1 MKALIAMSGG
11 VDSSVAALLTKE
23 KGIDCI
29 GCSMKLFEAADTD
42 LVPENAKTCCSLD
55 DTEDARSVAFRLG
68 MPFYVFNYKE
78 EFRERVMEKFAAA
91 YEAGATPNPCIDCN
105 NYLKFGKLHQR
116 AAELGCEYVVT
127 GHYAR
132 IEHGEDGRYL
142 LRKALDESKDQSY
155 VLYGLTQ
162 EKLAHTLFPMGELTK
177 AEAREIAEA
186 NGFVNAH
193 KPDSQDICFV
203 PDGDYAAVVEKITG
217 NKPVPGDFIDMEGKV
232 LGQHKGIINYTIGQ
246 RKGLGIAMGHP
257 IFVCEI
263 CPETNCV
270 VLGENEDLMKREVM
284 VSEFNWISGEAPAE
298 PVRCAAK
305 TRYRMKEQ
313 PATAFPLP
321 GGGVKIVFDEPQ
333 RAITRG
339 QSAVVYDG
347 DIVLG
352 GGEII

>member
-23 KGIDCI
+23 KGIECI
-29 GCSMKLFEAADTD
+29 GCTMKLYEAGDTD
-42 LVPENAKTCCSLD
+42 LPQEMSKTCCSLD
-55 DTEDARSVAFRLG
+55 DTEDARAVAYRLG

-78 EFRERVMEKFAAA
+78 EFRAKVMDKFANS
-91 YEAGATPNPCIDCN
+91 YEMGATPNPCIDCN
-105 NYLKFGKLHQR
+105 NYLKFGKLHER
-116 AAELGCEYVVT
+116 AEVLGCDYVVT

-132 IEHGEDGRYL
+132 IEKIGDKYVL
-142 LRKALDESKDQSY
+142 KKALDESKDQSY

-162 EKLAHTLFPMGELTK
+162 EKLAHTLFPLGGLSKQETRK
-177 AEAREIAEA
+177 IAEE
-186 NGFVNAH
+186 NGFVNAN

-203 PDGDYAAVVEKITG
+203 PDGDYAKVVEKLTG
-217 NKPVPGDFIDMEGKV
+217 NKPVPGDFIDKEGNV
-232 LGQHKGIINYTIGQ
+232 LGKHKGIINYTIGQ

-257 IFVCEI
+257 VFVCEI

-270 VLGENEDLMKREVM
+270 VLGENEDLMKREVE
-284 VSEFNWISGEAPAE
+284 VRDFNWISGVAPE
-298 PVRCAAK
+298 GPVRCSAK

-313 PATAFPLP
+313 PATVYALKD
-321 GGGVKIVFDEPQ
+321 GGARIVFDEPQ
-333 RAITRG
+333 RAITKG

-347 DIVLG
+347 DVVLG

>member
-11 VDSSVAALLTKE
+11 VDSSVAAFLTKE
-23 KGIDCI
+23 KGIEAI
-29 GCSMKLFEAADTD
+29 GCTMKLYEAEDTD
-42 LVPENAKTCCSLD
+42 LLPKNSKTCCSLD

-68 MPFYVFNYKE
+68 MPFYVFNYKD
-78 EFRERVMEKFAAA
+78 EFREKVMEKFARA

-132 IEHGEDGRYL
+132 IEKGADGKYL
-142 LRKALDESKDQSY
+142 LKKALDESEDQSY

-162 EKLAHTLFPMGELTK
+162 EKLAHTMFPLGELTK
-177 AEAREIAEA
+177 AEARKIAEA

-203 PDGDYAAVVEKITG
+203 PEGDYARVVEKLTG
-217 NKPVPGDFIDMEGKV
+217 NKPVPGDFVDKEGKV

-263 CPETNCV
+263 CPKTNCV
-270 VLGENEDLMKREVM
+270 VLGENEDLMKREVL
-284 VSEFNWISGEAPAE
+284 VSDFNWISGEAPSG

-313 PATAFPLP
+313 PAIIYPLP
-321 GGGVKIVFDEPQ
+321 DGGAKIIFDEPQ

-339 QSAVVYDG
+339 QSAVAYDG
-347 DIVLG
+347 DVVLG
-352 GGEII
+352 GGEIV